1 MLAVR
6 GDTLKNR
13 AKKIIEILKNSERPV
28 KGKELSEML
37 GVSRQ
42 IIVQDISQ
50 LKADGHQI
58 IATRDGYVLEKERNV
73 IRKMVAVKHGADE
86 IEEEL
91 MTVVNAGGKV
101 IDVIVEHPLYGE
113 LKGRIDVST
122 QDDVVKFM
130 SLLKTTHAT
139 PLLELSDGIH
149 LHTIEAPNKETM
161 QKILKALK
169 KFLIFGGESFED

>member
-1 MLAVR
+1 M
-6 GDTLKNR
+6 KNR
-13 AKKIIEILKNSERPV
+13 MKKILEILRDSEKPV
-28 KGKELSEML
+28 KGKELSDIL

-42 IIVQDISQ
+42 MIVQDISQ
-50 LKADGHQI
+50 LKADGHRI
-58 IATRDGYVLEKERNV
+58 IATRDGYILEKEKNV
-73 IRKMVAVKHGADE
+73 IRKMIAVKHGADE

-91 MTVVNAGGKV
+91 MIVVNAGGKV

-122 QDDVVKFM
+122 PDDVVKFM

-149 LHTIEAPNKETM
+149 LHTIEAPNKEVM
-161 QKILKALK
+161 EKILKALK
-169 KFLIFGGESFED
+169 KFLIFGGESLED